1 MQYAAQ
7 RYTLPTRRSLL
18 TPLVAL
24 LVGAAAAVGGYA
36 LIDDES
42 TVVQVPD
49 KVVFVD
55 TPGPGEGVRGI
66 DDMTIPPVSV
76 QPQTVVAHMSHGL
89 GLQSGEAKHEG
100 STAAA
105 IGAGSGSQSGEDT
118 SKNESSTAAAVGAGS
133 ASQSGEGEVKDEAST
148 AAAIGAGS
156 DSQDDDVANR
166 TDPHG
171 PSLFLHR

>member
-1 MQYAAQ
+1 MEYAAQ
-7 RYTLPTRRSLL
+7 RYTTPTRRSLL

-42 TVVQVPD
+42 TVRAPD

-66 DDMTIPPVSV
+66 GDMTTPPVSV
-76 QPQTVVAHMSHGL
+76 QPQIVVPYMSHGV
-89 GLQSGEAKHEG
+89 GLQGGEAKHEG

-105 IGAGSGSQSGEDT
+105 IGAGSGSQSG
-118 SKNESSTAAAVGAGS
+118 
-133 ASQSGEGEVKDEAST
+133 QGEVKDEAST

-156 DSQDDDVANR
+156 DSQADEVANR

-171 PSLFLHR
+171 HSPFLHR

>member
-7 RYTLPTRRSLL
+7 RYTSLTRRSLL
-18 TPLVAL
+18 APLVAL

-42 TVVQVPD
+42 TVVQAPD

-66 DDMTIPPVSV
+66 DDMTTPPVSV
-76 QPQTVVAHMSHGL
+76 QPQTVVPYLSHGL

-105 IGAGSGSQSGEDT
+105 IGAGSD
-118 SKNESSTAAAVGAGS
+118 
-133 ASQSGEGEVKDEAST
+133 SQSGEGEAKHEGST
-148 AAAIGAGS
+148 AAAIGAGW
-156 DSQDDDVANR
+156 DSQDADTANR

-171 PSLFLHR
+171 PAQFLRHAP